1 MERVSDYVKKP
12 EAVKM
17 YLYHIT
23 IMCNHDEEMTSW
35 FTRWHA
41 QLIQFPAVKSRSPAF
56 TSRQGAG
63 KGEIILALQA
73 MLGRLKVM
81 ETPNPAEDAFGKF
94 NTLMVEALV
103 VCFDELNAAA
113 LRLFLDRL
121 KNAQTSGVI
130 NIEFKGQNKFMMNSI
145 HRFMSAWNEGDP
157 IPTGEDDRRNVIIRS
172 SDELIGNTE
181 YHVKFHAML
190 KDTNSVKSIY
200 EYFKS
205 TENFPDMALFHT
217 VKPPVSDHHKDS
229 KALNRSAPD
238 IWLESFTQAK
248 LDAFAAAGAAPC
260 TIVVTPLVVY
270 QQFTKWCG
278 DHGFKYETNSQK
290 LGIALKRLHTGGGVE
305 KGAHDRGGDMKK
317 FAIDVL
323 GRHYGLSGRLQVA
336 PLAIF
341 EDDAPQPGDKRKAG
355 DMSGGGVADDEML

>member
-260 TIVVTPLVVY
+260 IDRSDTPGCLPAVHQVVWRIRIQIRNQLTEARNCSEAPSHGRRRREGRSRQRRGHEEVRHRRTGPTLW
-270 QQFTKWCG
+270 TERTAPGGSLG
-278 DHGFKYETNSQK
+278 D
-290 LGIALKRLHTGGGVE
+290 I
-305 KGAHDRGGDMKK
+305 
-317 FAIDVL
+317 
-323 GRHYGLSGRLQVA
+323 
-336 PLAIF
+336 
-341 EDDAPQPGDKRKAG
+341 
-355 DMSGGGVADDEML
+355 